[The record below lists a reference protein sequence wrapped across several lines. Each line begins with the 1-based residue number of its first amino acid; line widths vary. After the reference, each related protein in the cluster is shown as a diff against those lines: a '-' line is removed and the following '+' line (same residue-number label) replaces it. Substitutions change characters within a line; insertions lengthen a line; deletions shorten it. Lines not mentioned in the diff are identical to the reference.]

1 MKSQRSTE
9 ELLAEVGLFRDLTG
23 RQRRHIAGLMTRLDE
38 PAGTV
43 LTREG
48 APGAEFVIVLDGSVE
63 VRHGDRVVKTL
74 GPGDYVGE
82 IALLR
87 NQPRTAT
94 VVARTPVAIEVL
106 NRREFTTLLADN
118 PELATQLLATMA
130 ERLAELDSSTL

>member
-9 ELLAEVGLFRDLTG
+9 DLLGEVGLFRNLSA
-23 RQRRHIAGLMTRLDE
+23 RQRRRIAGLMTRLDE

-48 APGAEFVIVLDGSVE
+48 ATGAEFVIVLEGAVE

-87 NQPRTAT
+87 HQPRTAT
-94 VVARTPVAIEVL
+94 VVATTPVVIEVL
-106 NRREFTTLLADN
+106 DRREFTTLLTEN
-118 PELATQLLATMA
+118 PELSSQLLATMA
-130 ERLAELDSSTL
+130 ERLAELETEV